1 MFVFGC
7 VTILFGCE
15 TNLLPTLPRMAA
27 NPMRGGII
35 VADEPQAVLI
45 ARDILYSGGS
55 AADAAAAL
63 GFGLSVTLQS
73 SAGLGGGGICLVYD
87 SKTTRTEILDFK
99 PQPAIGRQISARWQ
113 VSVPTLARGLF
124 ALHAKYGRLSWQQIV
139 MPAENLVR
147 FDNKVS
153 RALARHLS
161 RAPAALTNDP
171 KTLDLFLSS
180 NRTVVMEGD
189 LLQQFELAATFGR
202 IRARTPGD
210 LYVGALAI
218 ALDRSAE
225 VSGTSLSA
233 SDLRKYIPIWKSA
246 QPEKIGSVAVYSS
259 VAFENAEALVNEL
272 HGKQRGDAVP
282 PSATSAGTG
291 FVVADTDGNVVAC
304 TLTMVHPFGVGLI
317 PSGLGFLLAPSPES
331 EGLSS
336 PPLIV
341 GIVIDQTSRQMI
353 YAGATAGEGAA
364 KLMGSSIRQVI
375 VEGTRF
381 VDSFAESNDNKSYAR
396 PLINS
401 VYCNRG
407 LETGFRSCAVRSDP
421 AGYGYGVLDSGGR

>member
-1 MFVFGC
+1 MDMDYQKHLPLGLQP
-7 VTILFGCE
+7 TGPILFGCE

-153 RALARHLS
+153 RALASHL
-161 RAPAALTNDP
+161 
-171 KTLDLFLSS
+171 
-180 NRTVVMEGD
+180 
-189 LLQQFELAATFGR
+189 
-202 IRARTPGD
+202 
-210 LYVGALAI
+210 
-218 ALDRSAE
+218 
-225 VSGTSLSA
+225 
-233 SDLRKYIPIWKSA
+233 
-246 QPEKIGSVAVYSS
+246 
-259 VAFENAEALVNEL
+259 
-272 HGKQRGDAVP
+272 
-282 PSATSAGTG
+282 
-291 FVVADTDGNVVAC
+291 
-304 TLTMVHPFGVGLI
+304 
-317 PSGLGFLLAPSPES
+317 
-331 EGLSS
+331 
-336 PPLIV
+336 
-341 GIVIDQTSRQMI
+341 
-353 YAGATAGEGAA
+353 
-364 KLMGSSIRQVI
+364 
-375 VEGTRF
+375 
-381 VDSFAESNDNKSYAR
+381 
-396 PLINS
+396 
-401 VYCNRG
+401 
-407 LETGFRSCAVRSDP
+407 
-421 AGYGYGVLDSGGR
+421 